1 MFVVLLDTFLL
12 MLLYYEILAM
22 TLGRGNSVT
31 TDTTQL
37 VIVPLTK
44 KNLQNTM
51 WNVGYDAILPGKDKT
66 VQVNIIQAGIAF
78 PPNCFCQSKLEV
90 RLYKPVLWDI
100 RLPLNIQATMCSYGN
115 NLSMWAYGSE
125 NTPHWPDVPHCTNTV
140 IIGYKLNHSHKGTG
154 SKPLSGGK

>member
-1 MFVVLLDTFLL
+1 

-22 TLGRGNSVT
+22 TLGRGNSVM

-44 KNLQNTM
+44 KNNLQNTM
-51 WNVGYDAILPGKDKT
+51 RNVGYDAILPGKDKT

-90 RLYKPVLWDI
+90 RLYKPVL
-100 RLPLNIQATMCSYGN
+100 
-115 NLSMWAYGSE
+115 
-125 NTPHWPDVPHCTNTV
+125 
-140 IIGYKLNHSHKGTG
+140 
-154 SKPLSGGK
+154 